1 MNRSYN
7 IVLFSPGSTR
17 GLTKTAIFRI
27 LKLADKVKRSGL
39 VIKAG
44 LKDAVIHLVQL
55 MSTNEGSVISVCEIN

>member
-27 LKLADKVKRSGL
+27 LKLADKVTRSGL
-39 VIKAG
+39 VIKAR
-44 LKDAVIHLVQL
+44 LKDAVTHLVQL
-55 MSTNEGSVISVCEIN
+55 STNEGSIISVCEIN

>member
-39 VIKAG
+39 VIKAR
-44 LKDAVIHLVQL
+44 LKDAVTRLVQL
-55 MSTNEGSVISVCEIN
+55 STNEGSIISVCEIN

>member
-1 MNRSYN
+1 MWSV
-7 IVLFSPGSTR
+7 I
-17 GLTKTAIFRI
+17 
-27 LKLADKVKRSGL
+27 KLSGL